1 MTEQLS
7 INRSKQMSKQKR
19 LYRKRLRLIKAVLT
33 WIIVLIA
40 GKMLIEEA
48 SRIFNR
54 NQQFFK
60 EADKGADNLR
70 DASPIEI
77 ASSYNSPDLI
87 NELITLKESHSSLA
101 QKVDRI
107 IANEETY
114 PEKILQL
121 LIRNPETI
129 DFVLDYPSQAGS
141 EVLKNVHLDD
151 DITPSEIPL
160 FLQWD
165 KRWGYASYG
174 EGIIGLDACGPT
186 SLAMVAVGLTGNPAY
201 SPMYVAKF
209 SEDAGY
215 FVAGSGTAWSLMK
228 QGASHFGLTSQ
239 EITLNKRM
247 MIKYLDQGHPIIAS
261 MSPGDFTSSGHFI
274 VIHGYNEEGFY
285 VHDSNSIA
293 RSHTIWPYAVL
304 SGQIKN
310 MWAFSV

>member
-1 MTEQLS
+1 M
-7 INRSKQMSKQKR
+7 K
-19 LYRKRLRLIKAVLT
+19 
-33 WIIVLIA
+33 
-40 GKMLIEEA
+40 
-48 SRIFNR
+48 
-54 NQQFFK
+54 
-60 EADKGADNLR
+60 
-70 DASPIEI
+70 
-77 ASSYNSPDLI
+77 
-87 NELITLKESHSSLA
+87 ELITLKESHSALS

-129 DFVLDYPSQAGS
+129 DFVLDYPSRVGS
-141 EVLKNVHLDD
+141 EVLEDVYLAE
-151 DITPSEIPL
+151 DITPGEIPL

-174 EGIIGLDACGPT
+174 DGIIGLDACGPT
-186 SLAMVAVGLTGNPAY
+186 SLAMVAVGLTGNTSY

-209 SEDAGY
+209 SEEAGY
-215 FVAGSGTAWSLMK
+215 FITGSGTSWALMK
-228 QGASHFGLTSQ
+228 QGASHFGLSSQ
-239 EITLNKRM
+239 EITLNKSM
-247 MIKYLDQGHPIIAS
+247 MIKHLDQGRPIIAS

-274 VIHGYNEEGFY
+274 VIHDYNEEGFY

-293 RSHTIWPYAVL
+293 RSHTIWSYAVL